1 MWGLSL
7 GVGPPQGSQ
16 VCQVYVRVS
25 VSVGSGLKEG
35 FPGIIVSPWVTL
47 GQLSFYPSSLP

>member
-35 FPGIIVSPWVTL
+35 FPDIIVSPWVTL